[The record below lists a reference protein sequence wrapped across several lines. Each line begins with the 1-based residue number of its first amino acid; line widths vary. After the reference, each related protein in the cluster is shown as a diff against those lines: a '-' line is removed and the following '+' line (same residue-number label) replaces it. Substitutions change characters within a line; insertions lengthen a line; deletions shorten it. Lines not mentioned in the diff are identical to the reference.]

1 MGKSTCY
8 IRRYV
13 CDNGIEYKTKFYV
26 KEDISEVKSYR
37 QKNAIIRRYEKGAA
51 EAAHEMGRLLNCNFK
66 TGKDYYL
73 GLDYSDEG
81 LAALVERM
89 GGIDDEQALV
99 LAAKKEWENY
109 LRRVKR
115 RCAKL
120 NIDVRAVDIVSIS
133 DPETGEVVRI
143 HHHAVVNAEAV
154 EIFKACWKAGQV
166 WAKKLRSKHGVDL
179 QDLANYMIK
188 QAARVGADKRYTHT
202 RNLVKA
208 IAHPPVQSR
217 NPDAELRAPIGC
229 EMIWR
234 SEYTKGRA
242 QHIRYYRPPG
252 HEAEEKGAE

>member
-1 MGKSTCY
+1 MSKSTCY

-26 KEDISEVKSYR
+26 QEDISEVKSYR
-37 QKNAIIRRYEKGAA
+37 KRNSIIRRYEKGAA
-51 EAAHEMGRLLNCNFK
+51 EAAHEVGRLLNCNFVV
-66 TGKDYYL
+66 GRDYYL

-81 LAALVERM
+81 LAALIERM

-120 NIDVRAVDIVSIS
+120 NIDVKAVDIVSIS

-154 EIFKACWKAGQV
+154 EIFKSCWRAGEA

-179 QDLANYMIK
+179 QDLATYMIK

-208 IAHPPVQSR
+208 VAHAPTKAM
-217 NPDAELRAPIGC
+217 NADAELRVPKGC
-229 EMIWR
+229 QLIWR
-234 SEYTKGRA
+234 SEYTVGRA

-252 HEAEEKGAE
+252 GAE